1 MSGVRLEED
10 GLFVERPPNELDNL
24 ALAFSQFLSKF
35 EIDHVF
41 IAGYLAILT
50 GRARAT
56 DDIDVLIEPVPRER
70 IDQLVD
76 ELEANNYW
84 GPAMPLSEM
93 YSNLTAGTNIWVAP
107 DGQMT
112 PHLEVKFPTDEFDDA
127 SLSNAIDAHIA
138 GATIPIG
145 PLELQIAYKL
155 YLGGQKDFEDA
166 AHLFLL
172 FRETLS
178 TDRLESW
185 VNDLGVAEQ
194 YDRLTSI

>member
-1 MSGVRLEED
+1 MSGVRLEDD

-24 ALAFSQFLSKF
+24 AIAFSRLLSRF

-56 DDIDVLIEPVPRER
+56 DDIDVLIESVPREV

-76 ELEANNYW
+76 ELEANDYW

-93 YSNLTAGTNIWVAP
+93 HSNLTAGTNIWVAP
-107 DGQMT
+107 DDQMT

-127 SLSNAIDAHIA
+127 SLSNALDAHIA

-166 AHLFLL
+166 AHLYLL

-185 VNDLGVAEQ
+185 VDDLGVAEQ